1 MRRGCGRRQVALGA
15 AGVSVPGVAVPG
27 VLRALL
33 SWAVE
38 GGAHP
43 VARQRV
49 RRHEVRL
56 RLAFGPQNGAVPSWG
71 ARLALRGRLDVS
83 SSGHALPCPGGS
95 PRTPGLKTRPA
106 GECPGAPRPLRG
118 ASWTWAGVKRIRP
131 LSLVTVMPER
141 VNPRA

>member
-15 AGVSVPGVAVPG
+15 AGVAVPGVAVPG

-49 RRHEVRL
+49 RGHEVRL
-56 RLAFGPQNGAVPSWG
+56 RLACGPQNGGRSVLGCS
-71 ARLALRGRLDVS
+71 ARSARASERQQCRRVTED
-83 SSGHALPCPGGS
+83 
-95 PRTPGLKTRPA
+95 
-106 GECPGAPRPLRG
+106 PGAEDPPCRRLPRCAPLHPAHCAGPRG
-118 ASWTWAGVKRIRP
+118 PGAGVKRIRP